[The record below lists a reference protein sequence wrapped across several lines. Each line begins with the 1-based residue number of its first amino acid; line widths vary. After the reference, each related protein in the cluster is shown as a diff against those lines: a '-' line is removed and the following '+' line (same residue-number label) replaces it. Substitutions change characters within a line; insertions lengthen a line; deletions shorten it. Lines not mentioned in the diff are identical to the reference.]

1 MKTNGHLKST
11 ERLIAKVYASPR
23 YRGQWLIVIH
33 GKIFAQPSG
42 VAGVRKLGG
51 LLKRY
56 PGETPTIVYVPLPA
70 PALPSPF
77 EQVKAGIA
85 AIRPP
90 STGSAG
96 LLTSEE

>member
-33 GKIFAQPSG
+33 GKIFAQPPG
-42 VAGVRKLGG
+42 MAGVRKLGG

-56 PGETPTIVYVPLPA
+56 PGETPTIVYVPKHDIL
-70 PALPSPF
+70 
-77 EQVKAGIA
+77 I
-85 AIRPP
+85 
-90 STGSAG
+90 
-96 LLTSEE
+96 LTL